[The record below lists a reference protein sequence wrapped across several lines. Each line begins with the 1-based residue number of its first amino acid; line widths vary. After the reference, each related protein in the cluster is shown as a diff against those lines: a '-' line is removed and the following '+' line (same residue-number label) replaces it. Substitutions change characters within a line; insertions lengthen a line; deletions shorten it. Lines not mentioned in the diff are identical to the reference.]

1 MADTFSDIAKN
12 ASSMSVTELGSSLLG
27 RKEAT
32 QKAQNKRDRKD
43 ARIAQV
49 LGVLTAGQ
57 GLFKNAFNRRQKEL
71 ANVKTLDLL
80 NNEADAKEIANIS
93 SIINV
98 IPKDFTKAIDPTTGL
113 PYTVEQNTDRFFSD
127 HALQLKL
134 LQINCHLSLI
144 NKLNFLLTLIWQL
157 IILVNIK
164 WLKKEQLKKYF
175 KI

>member
-27 RKEAT
+27 RKEAN

-57 GLFKNAFNRRQKEL
+57 GLFKNAFKRRQKEL

-80 NNEADAKEIANIS
+80 NVEADAKEIEAFS
-93 SIINV
+93 SILNV
-98 IPKDFTKAIDPTTGL
+98 IPEGFTKQINPATGL
-113 PYTVEQNTDRFFSD
+113 PYTVAKNTSRF
-127 HALQLKL
+127 LK
-134 LQINCHLSLI
+134 IKLI
-144 NKLNFLLTLIWQL
+144 LTLL
-157 IILVNIK
+157 
-164 WLKKEQLKKYF
+164 
-175 KI
+175 